1 MIKSCGAL
9 RSAPCERLHDR
20 EFSIN
25 CYGAFMVHGLDVMER
40 LNNEEVGK
48 PSIAH
53 NRRIE
58 MDYPDALLRVWRF
71 ADEDSSRFALG
82 FVKLDFPNGR
92 IEATDG
98 RIAVRNA
105 VAFGDSFVALS
116 PVMLY
121 RNDLRQAAKFFATS
135 KYRGLKLVNDGDRW
149 YAENAEARF
158 VLQTDD
164 GRWPDMD
171 AIFTRK
177 PERVVRFTISAQKL
191 RLLCAVYESKIPGE
205 DTPLTFRVPL
215 DGTNVIA
222 IKTGN
227 SVETRLMTM
236 GKDTEEKLIV
246 VEPTFEPEIQSP

>member
-1 MIKSCGAL
+1 
-9 RSAPCERLHDR
+9 
-20 EFSIN
+20 
-25 CYGAFMVHGLDVMER
+25 MVHGLDVMER
-40 LNNEEVGK
+40 LNSEAVSNTNSSPVC
-48 PSIAH
+48 
-53 NRRIE
+53 RIE
-58 MDYPDALLRVWRF
+58 MDYPDALLRVWLF

-105 VAFGDSFVALS
+105 VAFGDSFVRLS
-116 PVMLY
+116 PVLLY
-121 RNDLRQAAKFFATS
+121 RNDLRQVAKFFAPS
-135 KYRGLKLVNDGDRW
+135 KYRGLKLVNDGEKW
-149 YAENAEARF
+149 YAENSEARF

-164 GRWPDMD
+164 GRWPDTNG
-171 AIFTRK
+171 IFAHK
-177 PERVVRFTISAQKL
+177 PERVARFTISAEKL
-191 RLLCAVYESKIPGE
+191 RWLCAAYVSMIPGE

-236 GKDTEEKLIV
+236 GEDAEEKLIV
-246 VEPTFEPEIQSP
+246 VEPAFESEIESP